1 MVSYL
6 LTLTLFCS
14 PPSLPFVR
22 FVVAV
27 TGLNLRTFTA
37 RQQERVRIAL
47 GASHPTID
55 SKLVIFEAMVSP
67 TPWVFCAAHSFGG
80 SNHLPLSFYRNL
92 SSSMKAH
99 WSGTGFG
106 SRFEH
111 V

>member
-1 MVSYL
+1 M
-6 LTLTLFCS
+6 
-14 PPSLPFVR
+14 R

-67 TPWVFCAAHSFGG
+67 TPWVFVLLIHLGG
-80 SNHLPLSFYRNL
+80 GNHFPLSFCRNL
-92 SSSMKAH
+92 SSSMKAL